1 MEIRHKRWRWTSPL
15 QGDEDDWVLFAAA
28 TNSMGIGGMGADVGR
43 REEVETWDR
52 GKIAEEE
59 QTEEAGVMNTVKK
72 KTVTICEEV
81 GRNMDLAG
89 VCKRSI
95 DATPGPAT
103 CTDLEMVTGADLH
116 PKPRIDVHALHL
128 EQNGAAVTNVVA
140 AGPTERLTVLEEKV
154 PLYVLPFVIMCR
166 KVNIGPPIL
175 KFLFIIY
182 HYKRHCPDPITAYI
196 EASIRFKD

>member
-1 MEIRHKRWRWTSPL
+1 
-15 QGDEDDWVLFAAA
+15 
-28 TNSMGIGGMGADVGR
+28 MGEMGADVGR
-43 REEVETWDR
+43 REEVETWDQ

-72 KTVTICEEV
+72 KTVTIYEEV

-95 DATPGPAT
+95 ATPGPAT
-103 CTDLEMVTGADLH
+103 CTDLEMVTGTDLH
-116 PKPRIDVHALHL
+116 PTPRIDVQALHL

-154 PLYVLPFVIMCR
+154 LLNVFPFVIMCC

-175 KFLFIIY
+175 KFLFTIY
-182 HYKRHCPDPITAYI
+182 HYKRHCPDPITAYL
-196 EASIRFKD
+196 EVSIRFKD